1 MLKALVQSV
10 LRLYNDKFLTLV
22 AWVRTNSFIK
32 AHLRAI
38 TLWVIPD
45 KYLIPR
51 DFEVDSYGNAL
62 QHFGQAEL
70 FFSLFINDLFDPGK
84 FAARQNLGHVRL
96 FLLGYAQF

>member
-1 MLKALVQSV
+1 MLKVLVQSV

-32 AHLRAI
+32 AHLLAI

-45 KYLIPR
+45 KYLTPR
-51 DFEVDSYGNAL
+51 DLEVDLHGNAL

-70 FFSLFINDLFDPGK
+70 FLSVFI
-84 FAARQNLGHVRL
+84 H
-96 FLLGYAQF
+96 AQFHSEKFVV